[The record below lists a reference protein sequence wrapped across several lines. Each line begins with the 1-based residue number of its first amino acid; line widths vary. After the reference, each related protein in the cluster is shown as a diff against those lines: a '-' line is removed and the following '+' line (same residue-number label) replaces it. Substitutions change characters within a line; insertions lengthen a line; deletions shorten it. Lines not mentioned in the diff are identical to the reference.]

1 MQDIAE
7 GEGAPFLPR
16 EGNKKDDPSLV
27 CNSHTRS
34 KWAEYFIMST
44 PENPVLW
51 TGMKGAS
58 AEGRKKA
65 PDAETSSA

>member
-34 KWAEYFIMST
+34 KWAEYFIIPETYMSVAS
-44 PENPVLW
+44 PSLGGGKNNPDKLQKSHW
-51 TGMKGAS
+51 L
-58 AEGRKKA
+58 
-65 PDAETSSA
+65 

>member
-1 MQDIAE
+1 MKGNCKLPLKSE
-7 GEGAPFLPR
+7 G
-16 EGNKKDDPSLV
+16 SLG
-27 CNSHTRS
+27 
-34 KWAEYFIMST
+34 FIMST